1 MAVIKAVSSK
11 AGIGH
16 AIDYV
21 TKKEKTEEKLVSG
34 LHCEPET
41 VKEEMQ
47 ATKELWGKTDGRTY
61 KHYVQSYHED
71 EEITPEQAHK
81 NAVELAEHTKA
92 WKGHEV
98 LIATHID
105 KGHIHTHFIV
115 NSVNYENGH
124 KLQWSKHDLK
134 DLKER
139 CNEQSWEQGLHVPEK
154 GKTFA
159 GEVREETVA
168 WSKDTYQLLKQ
179 AEQGKVKSYVQDI
192 ALAVLD
198 CKETATSRETFIRL
212 MNERGYGVDWQDSH
226 KYITYTALMSDFGTA
241 LIFFVAFLC
250 IAFLRTG
257 DLPSIVMITAA
268 AGFAGGIVLR
278 FKPYVLA
285 RFAVWRH
292 AWEYAQKGGYQQTRT
307 MSAVASGG
315 LFGAGP
321 EEAWL
326 KYVGAA
332 NTDLVF
338 GVVSEEFGLLLALC
352 AAAAVILLGIYALR
366 AAGRSRSSF
375 YAIAA
380 CATAAMLVFQTTLN
394 VLGSVDLLPLTGVT
408 FPFVSMGGSSML
420 SCWGLLAYLQAAAP
434 PPVSVKAAP
443 KAPAPAVKPPQATG
457 FLDELGVATDDIFGK
472 EDAR

>member
-226 KYITYTALMSDFGTA
+226 KYITYTD
-241 LIFFVAFLC
+241 
-250 IAFLRTG
+250 
-257 DLPSIVMITAA
+257 
-268 AGFAGGIVLR
+268 
-278 FKPYVLA
+278 LA
-285 RFAVWRH
+285 REQAGEKACKIRDNKLENTTIWILERRVWSMSLREMH
-292 AWEYAQKGGYQQTRT
+292 EQQKQSSPREQLQELNRQSRT
-307 MSAVASGG
+307 ELENSLLKEALAMSSENCEELMKQSNQEQVRAEQNRQRDAEQNRKLISELKQSVELLKNSNELLQDAISGEIG
-315 LFGAGP
+315 S
-321 EEAWL
+321 L
-326 KYVGAA
+326 KDEVKE
-332 NTDLVF
+332 NTVQE
-338 GVVSEEFGLLLALC
+338 VRKA
-352 AAAAVILLGIYALR
+352 
-366 AAGRSRSSF
+366 
-375 YAIAA
+375 
-380 CATAAMLVFQTTLN
+380 
-394 VLGSVDLLPLTGVT
+394 
-408 FPFVSMGGSSML
+408 
-420 SCWGLLAYLQAAAP
+420 LQANIEAIQRATKLLEKQSDTLT
-434 PPVSVKAAP
+434 SVMKQ
-443 KAPAPAVKPPQATG
+443 KIRELEESKNS
-457 FLDELGVATDDIFGK
+457 FLDMRA
-472 EDAR
+472 

>member
-115 NSVNYENGH
+115 NSVNYEDGH
-124 KLQWSKHDLK
+124 KLQWSKYDLK

-139 CNEQSWEQGLHVPEK
+139 CNEQSREQGLHVPEK

-198 CKETATSRETFIRL
+198 CKETATSRENFIRM

-226 KYITYTALMSDFGTA
+226 KYITF
-241 LIFFVAFLC
+241 
-250 IAFLRTG
+250 
-257 DLPSIVMITAA
+257 
-268 AGFAGGIVLR
+268 
-278 FKPYVLA
+278 
-285 RFAVWRH
+285 
-292 AWEYAQKGGYQQTRT
+292 
-307 MSAVASGG
+307 
-315 LFGAGP
+315 
-321 EEAWL
+321 
-326 KYVGAA
+326 
-332 NTDLVF
+332 TDLKRQEQ
-338 GVVSEEFGLLLALC
+338 GEKQCKIRNNKLEK
-352 AAAAVILLGIYALR
+352 Y
-366 AAGRSRSSF
+366 
-375 YAIAA
+375 YN
-380 CATAAMLVFQTTLN
+380 M
-394 VLGSVDLLPLTGVT
+394 D
-408 FPFVSMGGSSML
+408 
-420 SCWGLLAYLQAAAP
+420 
-434 PPVSVKAAP
+434 
-443 KAPAPAVKPPQATG
+443 
-457 FLDELGVATDDIFGK
+457 FGK
-472 EDAR
+472 ESLEHEFEGNARSQQTEQRAREQLAADRGAKTDNRTAEADNIGAFIANIAAQIGNAEAGRQERAAERSRRSAGDTERERRAKEAKRAAEASMRRHRRDDLEL